1 MTRPEKLNELL
12 DLLLVLQNSYTGKTY
27 DELQEMYGFGRRRLE
42 RMMAV
47 LSEQFG
53 DKIEVVENTTDRKKH
68 FRLKKGTLNQLINF
82 SADDISLLE
91 QLKSEINDS
100 NRKNKITDLI
110 SKIKAINPK
119 SSNSLETDIQYLL
132 ESQGCAVKQYI
143 KENINTKT
151 YETILSA
158 ILEQKKL
165 QFDYKTNSDY
175 EFKATIHPYGIQYWE
190 KNYLVGYDEYSKSII
205 KLTISKIKNLT
216 KLDDYFEKDET
227 FSLKEYSEKSFG
239 IYNDEPMKV
248 KLLFDNSVKEDVLN
262 YHFHPT
268 QKFKETKNG
277 VVVEFIASGKTE
289 ICWNLFKWEDKV
301 KILEPQELIDF
312 YKTTLE
318 NILNNYNLPK

>member
-1 MTRPEKLNELL
+1 MTRPEKLNEML

-42 RMMAV
+42 RMMSV
-47 LSEQFG
+47 LIEQFG

-82 SADDISLLE
+82 SAEDISLLE
-91 QLKSEINDS
+91 QLKDEIND
-100 NRKNKITDLI
+100 NRKNKLTDLI

-132 ESQGCAVKQYI
+132 ESQGRAVRQYI
-143 KENINTKT
+143 KENIDAKT

-165 QFDYKTNSDY
+165 QFDYKTNNGY

-205 KLTISKIKNLT
+205 KFTISKIKNLT
-216 KLDDYFEKDET
+216 KLDEYFEKDEN
-227 FSLKEYSEKSFG
+227 FNLKDYLTNSFG
-239 IYNDEPMKV
+239 IYQEQPMKI
-248 KLLFDNSVKEDVLN
+248 KLLFSKEVQD
-262 YHFHPT
+262 
-268 QKFKETKNG
+268 
-277 VVVEFIASGKTE
+277 A
-289 ICWNLFKWEDKV
+289 
-301 KILEPQELIDF
+301 IDD
-312 YKTTLE
+312 L
-318 NILNNYNLPK
+318 

>member
-1 MTRPEKLNELL
+1 MARPEKLNEML
-12 DLLLVLQNSYTGKTY
+12 DLLLVLQNSYCGKTY
-27 DELQEMYGFGRRRLE
+27 DELQEMYGFNRRRLE
-42 RMMAV
+42 RMMSV
-47 LSEQFG
+47 LIEQFG

-82 SADDISLLE
+82 SAEDISLLE
-91 QLKSEINDS
+91 QLKNEIND
-100 NRKNKITDLI
+100 NRKNKLTDLI

-132 ESQGCAVKQYI
+132 ESQGCAVRQYI
-143 KENINTKT
+143 KENIDTKT

-165 QFDYKTNSDY
+165 QFDYKTNSGY

-205 KLTISKIKNLT
+205 KFIISKMKNLA

-227 FSLKEYSEKSFG
+227 FNLQKYSEQSFG
-239 IYNDEPMKV
+239 VFNGEPLKV
-248 KLLFDNSVKEDVLN
+248 KLLFNNSIKDQVLN

-268 QKFKETKNG
+268 EKFKETDDG
-277 VVVEFIASGKTE
+277 VIVEFSASGDTE

-301 KILEPQELIDF
+301 EILEPQGLIDF
-312 YKTTLE
+312 YKDNLKK
-318 NILNNYNLPK
+318 ILNKYDLP